1 MCAKGIDID
10 AEVAKIQQTAD
21 TIKEN
26 KFERCFDA
34 VPEKFRGKETGNKII
49 GTECGFCRYRFA
61 CWPTLQERPS
71 VVSKA
76 KEPKMVGYVELN
88 NA

>member
-1 MCAKGIDID
+1 MPAKGIDVD
-10 AEVAKIQQTAD
+10 GEVAKIQQTAD
-21 TIKEN
+21 TMEEN
-26 KFERCFDA
+26 RFERCFDA

-49 GTECGFCRYRFA
+49 GTECGFCRYRFS

-71 VVSKA
+71 AVSKA

-88 NA
+88 HA